1 MPTDTNND
9 LPPPKMTT
17 GDELLPKLP
26 QLLDGHG
33 NNDLGLFP
41 APRFASMLS
50 MRRTGGEP
58 NNNATSASGYEAG
71 VLMKK
76 HQQQL
81 VGLSSYHT
89 PKDNNA
95 GGPPGFNPEPPQ
107 LPYHLDDTDKG
118 ADGQEHVRVYLH
130 YCMMEQKK
138 RLIHFPDHAA
148 AANDDDKSEMV
159 PPAFVLAPRLATS
172 GLQKSTT
179 TVRRNCPISH
189 AA

>member
-33 NNDLGLFP
+33 NNNDPGLYP

-81 VGLSSYHT
+81 VVGLSSYHT

-148 AANDDDKSEMV
+148 ADDDDKSEMV
-159 PPAFVLAPRLATS
+159 PPAFVLAPRLAS
-172 GLQKSTT
+172 NQQSTT